1 MPNYDTVF
9 DALRSLKNRGY
20 TTDFNIAF
28 DKLICNETKI
38 CLNPNE
44 FEITEVY
51 RFEGESNP
59 SDEAVVYAVESKN
72 EKMKGTLVN
81 GYGIYADPMSDEMI
95 KKLSMNRNLKNKD

>member
-1 MPNYDTVF
+1 MANYDTVSL
-9 DALRSLKNRGY
+9 ALNSLKERGF

-28 DKLICNETKI
+28 DKLICNETKA

-59 SDEAVVYAVESKN
+59 SDEAVVYAVESKDG
-72 EKMKGTLVN
+72 KMKGAIVSA
-81 GYGIYADPMSDEMI
+81 YGMYAEPISNEMI
-95 KKLSMNRNLKNKD
+95 KKLSIRRN